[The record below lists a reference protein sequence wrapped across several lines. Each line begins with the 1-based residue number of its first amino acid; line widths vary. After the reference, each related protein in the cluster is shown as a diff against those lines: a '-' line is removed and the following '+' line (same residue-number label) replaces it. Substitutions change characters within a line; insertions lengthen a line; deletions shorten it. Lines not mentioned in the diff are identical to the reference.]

1 MSNLFKRFIFNLF
14 LLSLILLPIS
24 ANSVSA
30 CSTPN
35 TNYASIVPSPLSL
48 PLFENKWAGFFDIT
62 TNLKISSKGRAD
74 YFTSCIPLKSSYYVT
89 ITVKLQRYKSGSW
102 STLFSGTTKG
112 KDFQLYDNSHYVKK
126 GYKYRTRSTLKV
138 YKSKGG
144 SLINSETINS
154 TTRKY

>member
-62 TNLKISSKGRAD
+62 T
-74 YFTSCIPLKSSYYVT
+74 IPLKSSYYVT

-102 STLFSGTTKG
+102 STLVSGTTKG

>member
-14 LLSLILLPIS
+14 LLSLVLLPLS

-30 CSTPN
+30 YSTPN

-48 PLFENKWAGFFDIT
+48 PLFENKWAGFFEIT
-62 TNLKISSKGRAD
+62 TNLKISNKGRAD
-74 YFTSCIPLKSSYYVT
+74 YFTSSIPLKSGYYTT

-102 STLFSGTTKG
+102 STLVSGTAKG

>member
-14 LLSLILLPIS
+14 LLSLVLLPLS
-24 ANSVSA
+24 TNSVSA

-48 PLFENKWAGFFDIT
+48 PLFENKWAGFFEIT
-62 TNLKISSKGRAD
+62 TNLKISNKGRAD
-74 YFTSCIPLKSSYYVT
+74 YFTSSIPLKSSYYTTV
-89 ITVKLQRYKSGSW
+89 TVKLQRYKSGSW
-102 STLFSGTTKG
+102 STLVSGTAKG
-112 KDFQLYDNSHYVKK
+112 KDFQLYDNSYYVKK
-126 GYKYRTRSTLKV
+126 GYKYRIRSTLKV

>member
-89 ITVKLQRYKSGSW
+89 ITVGR
-102 STLFSGTTKG
+102 
-112 KDFQLYDNSHYVKK
+112 
-126 GYKYRTRSTLKV
+126 RIKV
-138 YKSKGG
+138 P
-144 SLINSETINS
+144 TDCNS
-154 TTRKY
+154 TAN